1 MTMDKKKKPR
11 TTRCLNC
18 LAGALYLFCLV
29 SISPAQAGSLTDT
42 SGLQRKLE
50 AVAKGSDG
58 RVGICAEEI
67 KSGAIACVNGD
78 QRFSLQSVM
87 KLVVGAAAMDAIDRG
102 QMRLE
107 DVITVRKKD
116 LSLYVQPIADLVA
129 QRGEVRTTVADLIS
143 RAIIESDS
151 AATDLLFAQVGG
163 AEGIQTFLKTKK
175 ISGLRVDRDEKHL
188 QTEIV
193 GLIWRPEYVDADVL
207 DKAIKAVPSSRR
219 DASFAAYLKDE
230 RDTATPRG
238 MVTFLSALARG
249 KLLSAKS
256 TAHLLKVMQRTV
268 TFPDRLKAGVPQGWT
283 LGHKTGTSL
292 TWRGVT
298 AVTNDVGILTAPDGG
313 TISVAV
319 FVAES
324 RRSSKERAKVIAA
337 TAKTIT
343 SSYR

>member
-1 MTMDKKKKPR
+1 MDKKKKPR

-18 LAGALYLFCLV
+18 LAGALYLFCLG
-29 SISPAQAGSLTDT
+29 SISLAQAGSLTDT

-87 KLVVGAAAMDAIDRG
+87 KLVVGAAAMDAVDRG

-107 DVITVRKKD
+107 DVMTVRKND
-116 LSLYVQPIADLVA
+116 LSLNVQPIADLVA

-175 ISGLRVDRDEKHL
+175 ILGLRVDRDEKHL

-193 GLIWRPEYVDADVL
+193 GLIWRPEYVDPDVL

-238 MVTFLSALARG
+238 MVTFLSALAKG

-268 TFPDRLKAGVPQGWT
+268 TFPDRLKAGAPEGWT

-298 AVTNDVGILTAPDGG
+298 AVTSDVGILTAPDGG

-324 RRSSKERAKVIAA
+324 RRSLKERAKVIAA